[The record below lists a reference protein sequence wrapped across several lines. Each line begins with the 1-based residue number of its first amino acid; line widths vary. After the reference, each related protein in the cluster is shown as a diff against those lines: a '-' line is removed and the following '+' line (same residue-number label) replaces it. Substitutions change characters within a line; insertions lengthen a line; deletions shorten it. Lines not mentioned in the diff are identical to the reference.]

1 MEDCNKVEVWN
12 KERVCTLLDTRDVAV
27 AKAVCL
33 IYSKQTAAEQ
43 SSDSTNTENG
53 VGFSKIDA
61 EFLSSCA
68 RFYQRTGFLTA
79 KQLAMC
85 RNKVKKYWRQ
95 ILDDLKAK
103 GYEVSYKV
111 PKAEK

>member
-1 MEDCNKVEVWN
+1 MNACTPSDVWT
-12 KERVCTLLDTRDVAV
+12 KERVCSLIDSRDVAV
-27 AKAVCL
+27 AKAICL
-33 IYSKQTAAEQ
+33 IYSKQTASEQ

-53 VGFSKIDA
+53 VGFAKPDA

-68 RFYQRTGFLTA
+68 RFYTSKGFLTA

-111 PKAEK
+111 TKVEK